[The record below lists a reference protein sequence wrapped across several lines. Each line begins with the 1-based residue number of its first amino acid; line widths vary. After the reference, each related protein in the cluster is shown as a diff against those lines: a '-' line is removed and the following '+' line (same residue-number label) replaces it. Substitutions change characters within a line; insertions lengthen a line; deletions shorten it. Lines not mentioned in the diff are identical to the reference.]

1 MNLPPTVHVSGSRL
15 SKEILTYGGIDPITN
30 GHIYRARKPGGTGM
44 DGERDKRDSS
54 GPWRLVGINTANE
67 TTIMV
72 ENLFRNLAS

>member
-1 MNLPPTVHVSGSRL
+1 
-15 SKEILTYGGIDPITN
+15 
-30 GHIYRARKPGGTGM
+30 M